1 MNQNCS
7 LCLERLG
14 LETFFE
20 CLALVSILSLQCL
33 GPLSV
38 STFPTSR
45 SRLCFE
51 TLTSPYHLVL
61 DIMPLIYI
69 ILQMKLY
76 NDGSNVSTE
85 RLEALF

>member
-14 LETFFE
+14 LETFFRMSRSRLNTVTPMSWS
-20 CLALVSILSLQCL
+20 CIGLH
-33 GPLSV
+33 
-38 STFPTSR
+38 TPTSR

-51 TLTSPYHLVL
+51 TLTSPYHLDL
-61 DIMPLIYI
+61 DIIPLIYI